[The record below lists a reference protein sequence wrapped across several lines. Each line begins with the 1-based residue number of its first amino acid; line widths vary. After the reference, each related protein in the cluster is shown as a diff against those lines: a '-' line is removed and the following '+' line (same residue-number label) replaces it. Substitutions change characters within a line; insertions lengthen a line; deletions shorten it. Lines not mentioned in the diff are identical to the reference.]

1 MTIEN
6 KIKNR
11 IVALAI
17 EDGLSYNEECEAI
30 KEEWGELGL
39 RGYGIFVSDDTALEH
54 IERID
59 ELEIYDGDLEA
70 SRQAEKDGIKIIHDL
85 RFETAP
91 LCYYNDTILDTK
103 ENRKNFKK
111 LKKYVD
117 MQ

>member
-11 IVALAI
+11 IVELAI
-17 EDGLSYNEECEAI
+17 EDGLSYDEECEVI
-30 KEEWGELGL
+30 KEEWGEDGL

-59 ELEIYDGDLEA
+59 ELGIYDSDLEA
-70 SRQAEKDGIKIIHDL
+70 SKQAEKDGIKIIHDL

-91 LCYYNDTILDTK
+91 LYYYNDTILDTE
-103 ENRKNFKK
+103 ENRKILEKT
-111 LKKYVD
+111 LD
-117 MQ
+117 E

>member
-17 EDGLSYNEECEAI
+17 EDGLSYNEECEQI

-39 RGYGIFVSDDTALEH
+39 RGYGIFISDDTKLEH

-59 ELEIYDGDLEA
+59 ELGFYDSDLEA
-70 SRQAEKDGIKIIHDL
+70 SEQAEKDGIKIIHDL

-91 LCYYNDTILDTK
+91 ICYYNDTILDTK
-103 ENRKNFKK
+103 ENRKII
-111 LKKYVD
+111 LD

>member
-17 EDGLSYNEECEAI
+17 EDGLSYDEECEVI
-30 KEEWGELGL
+30 KKEWGEFGL
-39 RGYGIFVSDDTALEH
+39 RGYGIFSPFEH

-59 ELEIYDGDLEA
+59 ELGIYDSDLEA

-85 RFETAP
+85 HFENAP
-91 LCYYNDTILDTK
+91 LCYYNDTILDT
-103 ENRKNFKK
+103 ELNRKILEKIEK
-111 LKKYVD
+111 DVD
-117 MQ
+117 N